1 MGELIVVDGK
11 LTLTHHLKARNFCC
25 PLLVDLKPRRIAKA
39 RTWRQLTVAES
50 LKVQNKD
57 VAVAF
62 RAQSGKDQWFIYRSL
77 SGPASRTALG
87 QHLSSQFMA
96 GRFLDT
102 GEVDE
107 FIEIETDE

>member
-1 MGELIVVDGK
+1 V
-11 LTLTHHLKARNFCC
+11 N
-25 PLLVDLKPRRIAKA
+25 LLA
-39 RTWRQLTVAES
+39 S
-50 LKVQNKD
+50 LEVQPKD

-77 SGPASRTALG
+77 LASASRTALG
-87 QHLSSQFMA
+87 QHLSSEFIA